1 MKVKKKKTNGVS
13 LTVISCSEVAHCRG
27 GLCNWPGPDGPKDFL
42 GPLFKKLGNH
52 SSFYEWD
59 LGSNRTQKWRKL
71 VVTSF
76 RSLRE
81 LSFHFSGG
89 TTAIK
94 AWNVGREGHQLFQKI
109 MKKDYLWW
117 RKKCSQN
124 IWTVA
129 AEIIWDHFEIRDTT
143 VIYLPTFSEI

>member
-1 MKVKKKKTNGVS
+1 MEPRLQSGSKMAETSSHFDS
-13 LTVISCSEVAHCRG
+13 LPS
-27 GLCNWPGPDGPKDFL
+27 LP
-42 GPLFKKLGNH
+42 
-52 SSFYEWD
+52 SS
-59 LGSNRTQKWRKL
+59 
-71 VVTSF
+71 
-76 RSLRE
+76 E

-109 MKKDYLWW
+109 MKKDYLWR

-124 IWTVA
+124 IWTVT

-143 VIYLPTFSEI
+143 VMTFLCTFFSGDEHHQAELNFNRLLML

>member
-1 MKVKKKKTNGVS
+1 MAETSSHFFS
-13 LTVISCSEVAHCRG
+13 L
-27 GLCNWPGPDGPKDFL
+27 P
-42 GPLFKKLGNH
+42 
-52 SSFYEWD
+52 SS
-59 LGSNRTQKWRKL
+59 K
-71 VVTSF
+71 
-76 RSLRE
+76 

-109 MKKDYLWW
+109 MKKDYLWR

-124 IWTVA
+124 IWTKA

-143 VIYLPTFSEI
+143 VMTFLCTFFSVT